1 MVASPRR
8 LMILF
13 ALLSAIPVTALGW
26 LGWQLLEMDRT
37 IESKRQGDLL
47 EAGAGQFAHN
57 LERALGG
64 WEAALARSGAP
75 PGTAILELDNEG
87 VIARRGVPLPYHP
100 QVRPAPEAPDD
111 LFAEAE
117 ALELQ
122 PQNLPTASQ
131 LYKAVAA
138 SPRPDVRAA
147 ALARLAR
154 SQRNHGALSEALATY
169 EALAGMG
176 ATTVWGRPAELL
188 ARQERIALFEQIS
201 KPQESVREARMLGAA
216 LADGRYVID
225 RWSFDHFY
233 ESAADEPVQTGLA
246 QAAETFA
253 PGWRRSPDGRSAWT
267 ADAHTYVTVWR
278 SEPPGIVAIVG
289 SLDTLIA
296 DSILHTGDVTFSIE
310 DASGRR
316 IRGSAPAGVSKVRTV
331 ADTGL
336 PWRVRAAFLDSSAV
350 SQVADTRRGLL
361 IAGFAIMVLVI
372 GAAGYGGY
380 RAVSHDLGVAK
391 LQSEFVA
398 TVSHEFR
405 TPLTAMCHLT
415 DLLEEGVPVER
426 QPTYYAAIAK
436 EVRRLHGMVEDLLD
450 FGRIESGRRTYQ
462 METTSAA
469 DLARHVVEEVD
480 SSRVVLNASAVPSHV
495 HVDRNALA
503 LALRNLVDNAMK
515 YSPET
520 STVRVSVEPQG
531 AFANISVEDEGAGIA
546 KDEQRRVFRKFVRGQ
561 AAHVM
566 NVKGTGLGLT
576 MADQIVRAHGG
587 RLQLVS
593 EPERGARF
601 TILLPLHTT

>member
-1 MVASPRR
+1 
-8 LMILF
+8 
-13 ALLSAIPVTALGW
+13 
-26 LGWQLLEMDRT
+26 
-37 IESKRQGDLL
+37 
-47 EAGAGQFAHN
+47 
-57 LERALGG
+57 
-64 WEAALARSGAP
+64 
-75 PGTAILELDNEG
+75 
-87 VIARRGVPLPYHP
+87 
-100 QVRPAPEAPDD
+100 
-111 LFAEAE
+111 
-117 ALELQ
+117 
-122 PQNLPTASQ
+122 
-131 LYKAVAA
+131 
-138 SPRPDVRAA
+138 
-147 ALARLAR
+147 
-154 SQRNHGALSEALATY
+154 
-169 EALAGMG
+169 
-176 ATTVWGRPAELL
+176 
-188 ARQERIALFEQIS
+188 
-201 KPQESVREARMLGAA
+201 
-216 LADGRYVID
+216 
-225 RWSFDHFY
+225 
-233 ESAADEPVQTGLA
+233 
-246 QAAETFA
+246 
-253 PGWRRSPDGRSAWT
+253 
-267 ADAHTYVTVWR
+267 VTVWR
-278 SEPPGIVAIVG
+278 SEPTGIVAIVG

-296 DSILHTGDVTFSIE
+296 DPILHTGDVTFSIE

-316 IRGSAPAGVSKVRTV
+316 IRGSAPAGVSLVRTV

-436 EVRRLHGMVEDLLD
+436 EVRRLHGMVENLLD